1 MKIAGGAIGKRPLLI
16 LGVLLVVVGIQ
27 LFSLGLMSEMII
39 SHHEERADERGRVE
53 LRVEEILQ

>member
-1 MKIAGGAIGKRPLLI
+1 MQQRSPAQKCAVFF
-16 LGVLLVVVGIQ
+16 GVLLVVVGIQ
-27 LFSLGLMSEMII
+27 LFSLGLLSEMII